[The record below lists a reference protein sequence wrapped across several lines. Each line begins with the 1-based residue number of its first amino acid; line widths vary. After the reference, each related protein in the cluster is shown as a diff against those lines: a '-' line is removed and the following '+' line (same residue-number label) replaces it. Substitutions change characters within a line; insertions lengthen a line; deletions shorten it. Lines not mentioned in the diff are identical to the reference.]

1 MRNAPLSLK
10 LIINFVAYI
19 GYTLLLSI
27 IFSFSFPF
35 VLNMLGKELYNPSDP
50 IFTKIQVSIAVVVF
64 VITILFRKYFY
75 ISFSKDDYINEKTK
89 KVEEKKEIE
98 TDWLNFDNKVIE
110 PKVEKTVKKDAEYVF
125 KMDDYEED
133 EDDNLKIFVD
143 KEIKR

>member
-35 VLNMLGKELYNPSDP
+35 VLNVLGKELYNPADP
-50 IFTKIQVSIAVVVF
+50 IFTKIQVTIAVVVF

-75 ISFSKDDYINEKTK
+75 ISFSKDDYTNEKTK

-98 TDWLNFDNKVIE
+98 TDWLNFDNKVEE
-110 PKVEKTVKKDAEYVF
+110 PKVEKNVKKDAEYVF

-133 EDDNLKIFVD
+133 DNDNLKIFVD

>member
-1 MRNAPLSLK
+1 MRNAPLPLK
-10 LIINFVAYI
+10 LVINFVAYI

-27 IFSFSFPF
+27 MFSFSFPF
-35 VLNMLGKELYNPSDP
+35 LLNMLGKELYNPADP
-50 IFTKIQVSIAVVVF
+50 IFTKIQISIAVVVF

-75 ISFSKDDYINEKTK
+75 ISFSKDDYTNEKTK

-98 TDWLNFDNKVIE
+98 TDWLNFDNKVSE
-110 PKVEKTVKKDAEYVF
+110 TKTEKTTKKETEYVF

-133 EDDNLKIFVD
+133 DNDNLKIFVD